1 MKKMASGGNI
11 DPHYAALSAE
21 EDAAIAKNPFRK
33 MAGMGLGI
41 GREFA
46 ERARAK
52 EITSAKKPFIGYKT
66 NIPKVGETK
75 PEIEKRSIN
84 LNPDYAADDELRQI
98 NSRMQPAEMRKGGK
112 VKKMASG
119 GKVSSA
125 SKRADGC
132 CVKGKTKGRM
142 V

>member
-1 MKKMASGGNI
+1 MASGGDI
-11 DPHYAALSAE
+11 DPQMFMPPI
-21 EDAAIAKNPFRK
+21 DI
-33 MAGMGLGI
+33 GLGK
-41 GREFA
+41 RFA
-46 ERARAK
+46 NSMSKNRDIKRAN
-52 EITSAKKPFIGYKT
+52 EITEAKKPFIGYKT

-98 NSRMQPAEMRKGGK
+98 NSRMQSAEMRKGGK

-132 CVKGKTKGRM
+132 AVKGKTKGRM

>member
-1 MKKMASGGNI
+1 MASGGNI
-11 DPHYAALSAE
+11 DPIFAFLEAEENTAMAKSPLGRAKGTGLAALS
-21 EDAAIAKNPFRK
+21 K
-33 MAGMGLGI
+33 
-41 GREFA
+41 FA
-46 ERARAK
+46 DRARAN
-52 EITSAKKPFIGYKT
+52 EITEAKKPSIGYRT

-75 PEIEKRSIN
+75 PEMQKRSIN
-84 LNPDYAADDELRQI
+84 LNPDYAADEELRQI
-98 NSRMQPAEMRKGGK
+98 NSRMQSAEMRKGGK

>member
-1 MKKMASGGNI
+1 MKKMASGGDI
-11 DPHYAALSAE
+11 DPPNEGLANFKDVYKKHLFGGLN
-21 EDAAIAKNPFRK
+21 K
-33 MAGMGLGI
+33 AGIKDMM
-41 GREFA
+41 
-46 ERARAK
+46 RAN

-98 NSRMQPAEMRKGGK
+98 YSRMQPAEMRKGGK

-132 CVKGKTKGRM
+132 AVKGKTRGRM